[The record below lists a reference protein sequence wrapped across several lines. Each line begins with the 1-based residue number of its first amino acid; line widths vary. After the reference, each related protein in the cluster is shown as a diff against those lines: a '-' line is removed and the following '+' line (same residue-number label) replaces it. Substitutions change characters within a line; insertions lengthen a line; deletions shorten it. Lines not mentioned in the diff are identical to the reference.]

1 MWMLL
6 DKAQCVWPGRY
17 RRYQIPKCN
26 DPFGLGIHHLWKQ
39 VVFFIKRGWSPIGFR
54 CQCGQ
59 VFARSSIKSAR
70 MAARELEM
78 RRSTLHNVVH
88 KSTQETFTVG
98 CAVENSSPST
108 PQCSPE
114 LFKVGHYATSK
125 KQAKDV
131 LVSSTLSMLR
141 DKQTAMN
148 GSNEDGKLGQC
159 VGAELITT
167 KNRKLK
173 AETKCLITN
182 AIMGAIQKVTDC

>member
-1 MWMLL
+1 MEPENLKKCGCYWIKLSVCDL
-6 DKAQCVWPGRY
+6 VDTDDIRY
-17 RRYQIPKCN
+17 P
-26 DPFGLGIHHLWKQ
+26 
-39 VVFFIKRGWSPIGFR
+39 
-54 CQCGQ
+54 
-59 VFARSSIKSAR
+59 SA
-70 MAARELEM
+70 MILSDLEYIIYG
-78 RRSTLHNVVH
+78 N
-88 KSTQETFTVG
+88 STQETFTVG